1 MTAQPFMGQSPLNG
15 EQPLLFVNCD
25 PELLWCGKE
34 RGAGGFRNLLGK
46 HTHPCSLN
54 WGTDA
59 VVGSGWPELAAQE
72 QELQLG
78 SLVIWQHNVK

>member
-1 MTAQPFMGQSPLNG
+1 MGQSPLNG

-25 PELLWCGKE
+25 PESVWCGKE
-34 RGAGGFRNLLGK
+34 GGAGGFRNLLGK
-46 HTHPCSLN
+46 HTRPCR
-54 WGTDA
+54 TDA